1 MKGKSEYMLNKNSK
15 EKSIAF
21 EAIVSVL
28 TFVVTTLL
36 DQTHLNLSLK
46 IILCLIFII
55 ILLIIIKFLKINKT
69 DINTYTSMRDNLFRV
84 ENILD
89 NLRRNDQSI
98 DIIWFDELNDFINLY
113 SSKLHNF
120 TDKKANRKLKKFL
133 SSLAEI
139 NNIITEN
146 NRNNAPL
153 NNVQRVRIDF
163 TGTYGDFDK
172 SKVENSEQNRKEYN
186 KKLENCIKDFKDFYE
201 YCENKYYT
209 DKVK

>member
-1 MKGKSEYMLNKNSK
+1 MLNKNSK

-28 TFVVTTLL
+28 TFIVTTLL
-36 DQTHLNLSLK
+36 NQTHLNLSLK
-46 IILCLIFII
+46 ILLCLIFII

-84 ENILD
+84 KNILD

-120 TDKKANRKLKKFL
+120 TDKKAIG
-133 SSLAEI
+133 SSKSKSSVGLI
-139 NNIITEN
+139 NICAILTFVIS
-146 NRNNAPL
+146 PP
-153 NNVQRVRIDF
+153 
-163 TGTYGDFDK
+163 DK
-172 SKVENSEQNRKEYN
+172 SPHSDSNKWVIFKPLKHRFFFYFEYFSHKITYRK
-186 KKLENCIKDFKDFYE
+186 
-201 YCENKYYT
+201 
-209 DKVK
+209 